1 MAMSKTDTEA
11 AVPEPTP
18 GPAAALVAAIRA
30 ASSEIRLS
38 RLSELAAAFPEAA
51 AAPGGL
57 ARLLEES
64 GAADLRR
71 MAGEGGEA
79 YYFSADSM
87 TEAYALHLF
96 RVEER
101 DPVRLV
107 ADTVRDESRVYPRPT
122 DLRVFSEPP
131 FSLPEREVAEVL
143 ARMAMRPDTADIKTL
158 RASNGAPY
166 LFSDRHLDA
175 AHAASL
181 VEWIEVLQKEN
192 P

>member
-1 MAMSKTDTEA
+1 MSKTDTEA

-30 ASSEIRLS
+30 ASSEIRLT
-38 RLSELAAAFPEAA
+38 RLSELASSFPEAA

-131 FSLPEREVAEVL
+131 FSLPEREVSEVL
-143 ARMAMRPDTADIKTL
+143 ARIAMRPDTADIKTL

-166 LFSDRHLDA
+166 LFSDRYLDP